1 MASKARG
8 FTILTMLEI
17 NLIRPTEFC
26 EMGQVEAWPPEK
38 HFQSEGSKTNLNQF
52 HHRHKKFIRMPLKIH
67 TL

>member
-1 MASKARG
+1 
-8 FTILTMLEI
+8 MLEI

>member
-17 NLIRPTEFC
+17 NLIRSTEFC
-26 EMGQVEAWPPEK
+26 ATGQIEAWPLEK
-38 HFQSEGSKTNLNQF
+38 HLQLGDSQRNLNQF